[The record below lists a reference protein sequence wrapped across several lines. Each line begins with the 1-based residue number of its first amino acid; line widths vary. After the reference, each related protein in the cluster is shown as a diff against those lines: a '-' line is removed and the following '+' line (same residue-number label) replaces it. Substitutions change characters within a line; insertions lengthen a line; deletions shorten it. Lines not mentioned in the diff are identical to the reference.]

1 MVDDYGVEKMRA
13 LIEERLGR
21 PLEDGVAPQP
31 AYDTDHLGR
40 HPQTQDGL
48 LYMGIPVRLG
58 WIKGHQLVA
67 LGELLAEIGG
77 EARFTRAQNIIV
89 TGVPEDRADEVAARL
104 AGMGLDPN
112 EKNSSSADPACT
124 DHQFAT
130 TRWPKPKGR

>member
-1 MVDDYGVEKMRA
+1 MFVPADSNEEVIEVLRAITDVWQSDLRYRLSRVKARIKFMVDDYGVEKMRA

-67 LGELLAEIGG
+67 LGELL
-77 EARFTRAQNIIV
+77 R
-89 TGVPEDRADEVAARL
+89 
-104 AGMGLDPN
+104 
-112 EKNSSSADPACT
+112 
-124 DHQFAT
+124 
-130 TRWPKPKGR
+130 